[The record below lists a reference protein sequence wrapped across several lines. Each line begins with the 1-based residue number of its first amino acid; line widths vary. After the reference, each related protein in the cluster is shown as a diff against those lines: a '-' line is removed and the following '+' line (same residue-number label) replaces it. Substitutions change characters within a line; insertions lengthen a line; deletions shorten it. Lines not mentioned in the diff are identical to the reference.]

1 MSRQS
6 AAISHLGKRIRQL
19 RQQRKKTLVQISD
32 KAGVTKGLLSRIE
45 NSRTLPS
52 LPVLIQIIA
61 ALQVSLQ
68 EFFEGLESDIE
79 TPYLLIRP
87 ADREP
92 IHKEYGVEG
101 YRYERI
107 FTHQLPA
114 SVVECTVLRLAPGAK
129 RSKVTTDAWE
139 CKYVLKGE
147 VDYVLDEETLRLNEG
162 DVLFYNGRTPHVP
175 LNPTNDEAIL
185 LVHYFYD

>member
-19 RQQRKKTLVQISD
+19 RQQRKKTLVQIAD
-32 KAGVTKGLLSRIE
+32 QAGVTKGLLSRIE

-52 LPVLIQIIA
+52 LPVLIQIVA

-68 EFFEGLESDIE
+68 EFFEGLESDIDQ
-79 TPYLLIRP
+79 PYLLIRSG
-87 ADREP
+87 DREV
-92 IHKEYGVEG
+92 INKEYGVEG
-101 YRYERI
+101 YVYERI
-107 FTHQLPA
+107 LTHQMPS
-114 SVVECTVLRLAPGAK
+114 SVLECTVLRLSPGA
-129 RSKVTTDAWE
+129 RREKVTTDAWE
-139 CKYVLKGE
+139 CKYVLKGM
-147 VDYVLDEETLRLNEG
+147 VDYVLDDETLRLKEG

-175 LNPTNDEAIL
+175 LNPTNDEAVL